1 MHYSWQQI
9 FGKYY
14 HLHCSSCSLLCWNQN
29 CYHKLHQSV
38 LRKKLCFVWRSWS
51 MPALTSG
58 VQHCGF
64 VFHLTEASR
73 CTVCVL
79 MISDIPICAAE
90 GRFHIIKSLFYIY
103 KKQLRGLATIATKC
117 FFLFFDTKTT
127 KAGPFKLIND
137 DEILKIKVLIFCVGV
152 KWSAISRRGDR
163 GLLDWKKTS
172 CNK

>member
-1 MHYSWQQI
+1 M
-9 FGKYY
+9 
-14 HLHCSSCSLLCWNQN
+14 
-29 CYHKLHQSV
+29 V
-38 LRKKLCFVWRSWS
+38 LRSWS
-51 MPALTSG
+51 MPSLTSG

-103 KKQLRGLATIATKC
+103 IKTVKRPGYHSNQMLLSI
-117 FFLFFDTKTT
+117 FDTKTT
-127 KAGPFKLIND
+127 KAGPLKLIND
-137 DEILKIKVLIFCVGV
+137 DEILKIKVLIFSVGV

>member
-1 MHYSWQQI
+1 
-9 FGKYY
+9 
-14 HLHCSSCSLLCWNQN
+14 
-29 CYHKLHQSV
+29 
-38 LRKKLCFVWRSWS
+38 

-58 VQHCGF
+58 VKHCGF

-103 KKQLRGLATIATKC
+103 KKQLRGLATYHSNRMLLSI
-117 FFLFFDTKTT
+117 FDTKTT
-127 KAGPFKLIND
+127 KAGLLKLIND
-137 DEILKIKVLIFCVGV
+137 DEILKIKVLIFCVSV

-172 CNK
+172 CNKQNSYCIHVIKYNGF

>member
-1 MHYSWQQI
+1 
-9 FGKYY
+9 
-14 HLHCSSCSLLCWNQN
+14 
-29 CYHKLHQSV
+29 
-38 LRKKLCFVWRSWS
+38 

-58 VQHCGF
+58 VKHWGF

-103 KKQLRGLATIATKC
+103 KKQLKRPGYHSNQMLLSI
-117 FFLFFDTKTT
+117 FDTKTT

>member
-1 MHYSWQQI
+1 MYTFTVLSSWCVTAVKQDTQLNFALQLAANI
-9 FGKYY
+9 WQYY

-29 CYHKLHQSV
+29 CYHKLHQSEI
-38 LRKKLCFVWRSWS
+38 RKKLCFVSRSWS

-117 FFLFFDTKTT
+117 FFLFLTPRRQKQ
-127 KAGPFKLIND
+127 GPWN
-137 DEILKIKVLIFCVGV
+137 
-152 KWSAISRRGDR
+152 
-163 GLLDWKKTS
+163 
-172 CNK
+172 